1 MRETED
7 TPNEQTAIQPVD
19 ADPMET
25 DRFFLAT
32 WLFDKSPKTVTAYT
46 SAIERLYAH
55 TGKPLAALTL
65 ADVQAFASSLSE
77 QPLAPRSR
85 AQVLA
90 AVKSALT
97 FGLKTG
103 YLPVNVGLLV
113 KLPKIEDTLAERILS
128 EAQVARLLALETN
141 ARNHA
146 LLVLLYRAGLRADE
160 VAGLQWRHMTER
172 EDGGAQLAIFG
183 KGQKTRFVLIDEA
196 TAALLA
202 TLHKGSSPT
211 GDTFV
216 FQSRQQRNRKGER
229 TQRRLT
235 VREVEVIVRKAAK
248 KAGLE
253 GAVSPH
259 WFRHAHATHALENGA
274 PITLVRDTLGH
285 ASIETTSRYTHVRPN
300 ASSGSYLKV

>member
-1 MRETED
+1 M
-7 TPNEQTAIQPVD
+7 NEQTALEPIAP
-19 ADPMET
+19 DPLET
-25 DRFFLAT
+25 DRFFLT
-32 WLFDKSPKTVTAYT
+32 SWLFDKSEKTVTAYM
-46 SAIERLYAH
+46 AAMARFYAH
-55 TGKPLAALTL
+55 TNKPLAALTL
-65 ADVQAFASSLSE
+65 MDVQAFASSLNE

-97 FGLKTG
+97 FGFQTG

-113 KLPKIEDTLAERILS
+113 KLPKVEDTLAERILT
-128 EAQVARLLALETN
+128 EAQVARLLALESN
-141 ARNHA
+141 GRNHA

-160 VAGLQWRHMTER
+160 AAGLQWRHVTER
-172 EDGGAQLAIFG
+172 EDGTAQIAVFG
-183 KGQKTRFVLIDEA
+183 KGSKTRFVLIDEA

-202 TLHKGSSPT
+202 KLHKNGAG

-216 FQSRQQRNRKGER
+216 FLSRQQRNRKGER
-229 TQRRLT
+229 TSRRLT

-248 KAGLE
+248 RAGLE